1 MSDIKDKRKE
11 LDDFWELSAL
21 VPPRS
26 YKRPVPRST
35 DTVEI
40 IDGTEQ
46 TAGTKDNGVIKR
58 FIPPHSELETSQAE
72 EPVLV
77 YTPKN
82 SLIHRVSLYKKSS
95 QYAFYA
101 DFCNTARELWSR
113 EGTRCEYVELFSYM
127 PQYDL
132 LSEEQ
137 LSYYLWWRSNVR
149 RGEYIRTD
157 IAYIRL
163 YMNELIN
170 AWDMTSPS
178 EARELMICVLQ
189 NYTGLLRGFLPTYIK
204 WVSDF
209 SLVHRLEPPQSFSE
223 ELLKNA
229 SSLKEY
235 FAVVS
240 GTGSDALAETL
251 LGYCCSY
258 DYRTSRFATGDALAL
273 YDVHV
278 PAALA
283 KAVNYLSSDGG
294 ALSSLTFDD
303 CKVVIN
309 AFEGALRSSDN
320 RYRIEV
326 EYCSFSRSHEL
337 RFLVGDIVKYCENKL
352 RAYIGVKSRLTVYS
366 LPNDVRDVLD
376 GYFAEKLP
384 TRRRSISQKPETH
397 EYDALYEL
405 PKRKLDLSNAA
416 QIELASWQTTR
427 ALVEAFG
434 DTEEAENAESEPEKA
449 TAADGGRSS
458 GSLEAT
464 AISEPVTECGET
476 PSLRTALGKYY
487 CAVAELRDGSTET
500 LYSLSRELSRPVE
513 SLADEINEIAV
524 ELIGDVLLEECEN
537 GYGVVSE
544 YADML

>member
-1 MSDIKDKRKE
+1 MSDIKDKSKE

-21 VPPRS
+21 VPPRPRR
-26 YKRPVPRST
+26 RPAPRST

-40 IDGTEQ
+40 IEGTAYTSGME
-46 TAGTKDNGVIKR
+46 DRNVIKR
-58 FIPPHSELETSQAE
+58 FIPPHSELETSRAE
-72 EPVLV
+72 EPALV

-82 SLIHRVSLYKKSS
+82 SLIHRVSLYKRSS
-95 QYAFYA
+95 RYAFYA
-101 DFCNTARELWSR
+101 DFCNTARELWSK
-113 EGTRCEYVELFSYM
+113 EGTQCEYVELFSYM

-137 LSYYLWWRSNVR
+137 LSYYLWWRTNVR

-157 IAYIRL
+157 TAYIRL

-170 AWDMTSPS
+170 AWDMTSPN
-178 EARELMICVLQ
+178 EARRQMICVIL
-189 NYTGLLRGFLPTYIK
+189 NYTGLFRGSLSLYVK
-204 WVSDF
+204 WIIDF
-209 SLVHRLEPPQSFSE
+209 SLLHRLEPPQEFSE

-229 SSLKEY
+229 LSLKEY

-240 GTGSDALAETL
+240 GTGSDALAATL
-251 LGYCCSY
+251 LRYCCSY
-258 DYRTSRFATGDALAL
+258 DYKTSKFATGDALAL

-278 PAALA
+278 PRALA
-283 KAVNYLSSDGG
+283 KAVEYLSVDGRV
-294 ALSSLTFDD
+294 LSSLPFDD
-303 CKVVIN
+303 CRKAVN
-309 AFEGALRSSDN
+309 AFDGALCSSDN

-366 LPNDVRDVLD
+366 LPNDVRDVID
-376 GYFAEKLP
+376 GYFAEALP
-384 TRRRSISQKPETH
+384 TRRRAVKQKPETH

-405 PKRKLDLSNAA
+405 PKKELDLSNAA

-434 DTEEAENAESEPEKA
+434 GAKEAESTAEEPKA
-449 TAADGGRSS
+449 STESRDDEGLKAMAV
-458 GSLEAT
+458 
-464 AISEPVTECGET
+464 SEPVAEPEEA

-487 CAVAELRDGSTET
+487 AAVAELRDGSAEA
-500 LYSLSRELSRPVE
+500 LYSLSRELARPVE
-513 SLADEINEIAV
+513 ALADEINEIAV
-524 ELIGDVLLEECEN
+524 ELIGDVLLEESEN
-537 GYGVVSE
+537 GYGVISE
-544 YADML
+544 YADMLRRL